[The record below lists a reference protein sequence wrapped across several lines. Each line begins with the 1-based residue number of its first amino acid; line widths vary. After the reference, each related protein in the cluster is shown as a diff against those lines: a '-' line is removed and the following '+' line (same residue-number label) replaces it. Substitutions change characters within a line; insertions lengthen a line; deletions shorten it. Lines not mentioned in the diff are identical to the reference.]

1 MNNEVTEVEIEKYI
15 LSVIDK
21 TGEENPNIDRD
32 YEFNRL
38 IKNEDVRFMATSII
52 NLKKVVDKQKEV

>member
-38 IKNEDVRFMATSII
+38 IKNEDARFMATSII
-52 NLKKVVDKQKEV
+52 NLKKVVDKQKEA

>member
-38 IKNEDVRFMATSII
+38 IKNEDARFMATSII

>member
-21 TGEENPNIDRD
+21 TGEENPNIDRN

-38 IKNEDVRFMATSII
+38 IKNEDARFMATSII
-52 NLKKVVDKQKEV
+52 NLKKVVDKQKEA